1 MPEPTCSNAPI
12 VLPLSDCLEVT
23 VGVTKTFNLLVLN
36 MCGVNTTNVTA
47 IIVSQGITGMLV
59 SNLTQSTT
67 NASLSYVT
75 LMWTP
80 QSSQIGSQELCIIA
94 YTG

>member
-1 MPEPTCSNAPI
+1 MPEPACSNVPI
-12 VLPLSDCLEVT
+12 IIPLSDCLEVT
-23 VGVTKTFNLLVLN
+23 VGVTKTFNLWVLN
-36 MCGVNTTNVTA
+36 MCNVNTTNVTA
-47 IIVSQGITGMLV
+47 IVVSQEITGMQV
-59 SNLTQSTT
+59 GNLTQSAT

-75 LMWTP
+75 LTWTP